1 MSACSRVPCEGY
13 YPWPELIEPP
23 NQHFPGYAPGR
34 FDRFTLCYEAI
45 VSTYENRFY
54 SRPMGSFSMIGA
66 PLVTSTLDR
75 HSVTI
80 TKCRSRL
87 RASIIA

>member
-13 YPWPELIEPP
+13 CPWPELIESP

-34 FDRFTLCYEAI
+34 FDTFTLCYEAI
-45 VSTYENRFY
+45 VSTYEKCSY
-54 SRPMGSFSMIGA
+54 SRPMGSLSMIGA

>member
-1 MSACSRVPCEGY
+1 VSACSRVPCEGS
-13 YPWPELIEPP
+13 YPWPELIESP

-34 FDRFTLCYEAI
+34 FDRFSLCNEAI
-45 VSTYENRFY
+45 LSTYENGFY
-54 SRPMGSFSMIGA
+54 SRRIGSFSITGA

>member
-13 YPWPELIEPP
+13 PWPELIESP

-34 FDRFTLCYEAI
+34 FDRFTLCNEAI
-45 VSTYENRFY
+45 LSTYENGFY
-54 SRPMGSFSMIGA
+54 SRRIGSFSITGA

-80 TKCRSRL
+80 TKCWSRL